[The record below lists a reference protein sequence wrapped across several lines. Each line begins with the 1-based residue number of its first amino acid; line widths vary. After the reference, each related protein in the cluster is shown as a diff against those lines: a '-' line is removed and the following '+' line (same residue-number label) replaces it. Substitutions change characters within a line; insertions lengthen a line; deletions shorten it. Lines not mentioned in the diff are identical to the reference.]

1 MPNASRLLLLQH
13 LICFLHILTIHKYE
27 VKTEKRS
34 FHIKIC
40 FCLLKLD
47 ISWKVMS
54 ILYIY
59 FSDRF
64 KFLRD
69 SAFDIIEIKVKS
81 LHVKNVYKC
90 AIELNCTV
98 QQA

>member
-1 MPNASRLLLLQH
+1 
-13 LICFLHILTIHKYE
+13 
-27 VKTEKRS
+27 
-34 FHIKIC
+34 
-40 FCLLKLD
+40 
-47 ISWKVMS
+47 MS